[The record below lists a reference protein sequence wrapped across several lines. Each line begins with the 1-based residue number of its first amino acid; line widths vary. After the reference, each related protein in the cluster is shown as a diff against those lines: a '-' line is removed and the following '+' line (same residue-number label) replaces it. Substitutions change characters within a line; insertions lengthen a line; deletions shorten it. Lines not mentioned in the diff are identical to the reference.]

1 MSNIQNRLKLI
12 QKKINFIQ
20 NICAKNGSITRALED
35 EENSR
40 ASILMHLTSIA
51 EQFDKLAKDAE
62 FDTLSKFDKNDLK
75 GSYDVRNYIAHDYEG
90 INLAIIELIIREKLP
105 KMKLIIEKELTKNW
119 FSCSIEQRRKTQKII
134 TAFSLLKQFSN
145 Y

>member
-105 KMKLIIEKELTKNW
+105 KMKLIIEKELTKN
-119 FSCSIEQRRKTQKII
+119 
-134 TAFSLLKQFSN
+134 
-145 Y
+145 

>member
-1 MSNIQNRLKLI
+1 MSKAQNRLETI
-12 QKKINFIQ
+12 EKKINFIQ
-20 NICAKNGSITRALED
+20 NICTKSGSIVKALED

-51 EQFDKLAKDAE
+51 EQFDKLSKDAE
-62 FDTLSKFDKNDLK
+62 FEILSKFDKSDLK

-105 KMKLIIEKELTKNW
+105 KMKLIIEKELD
-119 FSCSIEQRRKTQKII
+119 
-134 TAFSLLKQFSN
+134 
-145 Y
+145 